1 MSLNIQDP
9 SPNTRRAYN
18 TQYRQFVEWSTANA
32 REPDTE
38 AVCDYL
44 IEHAELGAVEST
56 LKLIHSAIRSH
67 SQERELP
74 DPARNGKVK
83 AALKRARRMQGN
95 QSPRQAAGLTKRDM
109 QKIAPIAT
117 LKQLALLSLMRDC
130 LLRRSEASAARW
142 RDLSREAD
150 RTGRLTIPR
159 SKTDQEDKEAV
170 LFVTE
175 RTMERLWE
183 IRPDFPVPGERIFD
197 WSPGWIGRTI
207 AKLAEAAGL
216 KEDYSGHSPRIGM
229 AQDLAR
235 LGASLPEIQNTG
247 RWKSPTMPALYIRN
261 IKAGESAVAKYSKWL

>member
-1 MSLNIQDP
+1 MNLNVQAH
-9 SPNTRRAYN
+9 SQNTRRVYN
-18 TQYRQFVEWSTANA
+18 TQYRQFLEWSTAND

-38 AVCDYL
+38 AVCDCL
-44 IEHAELGAVEST
+44 IERAELGALAST
-56 LKLIHSAIRSH
+56 LKVICAAIRFH
-67 SQERELP
+67 SQEREIP
-74 DPARNGKVK
+74 DPTRSAKVK
-83 AALKRARRMQGN
+83 AVLKRASRMQGN

-117 LKQLALLSLMRDC
+117 LKQLTLLSLMRDC

-142 RDLSREAD
+142 RDISLEAD
-150 RTGRLTIPR
+150 GTGRLTIPR
-159 SKTDQEDKEAV
+159 SKTDQEGKGAV
-170 LFVTE
+170 LFVSK

-197 WSPGWIGRTI
+197 WSPGWIGHTI

-216 KEDYSGHSPRIGM
+216 KGDYSGHSPRIGM

-261 IKAGESAVAKYSKWL
+261 IKAGEAAVAKYSKWL